1 MVVRPLV
8 IDCHWVHHR
17 KKSASRCQS
26 SILGHDSTCRM
37 LWGSKMSVMPLT
49 NTCTTYIY
57 KHWISIYHQF
67 LSRFCSVH
75 DQMEVSGPSSYAS
88 KWPYFCPGNLRW
100 NIKEKTRVPLWLS
113 QAVLSGLQLPLDNK
127 LGTSWDPQNLGLKD
141 VFPSISEL
149 AKTLEWYNWRVSLIS
164 SLDRCYASG
173 ASWSASR
180 RGPQKWWR
188 WLHQLFQHFIHK
200 QWWITL
206 W

>member
-1 MVVRPLV
+1 VCFGGGNGNRLPSGSSPKEECQEVPVKYMGTIQHVECCG
-8 IDCHWVHHR
+8 DQ
-17 KKSASRCQS
+17 RCQS
-26 SILGHDSTCRM
+26 C
-37 LWGSKMSVMPLT
+37 LWQTRVP
-49 NTCTTYIY
+49 

-75 DQMEVSGPSSYAS
+75 GQMEVSGPSSYAS

-149 AKTLEWYNWRVSLIS
+149 AQALEWYNWRVSFLS

-188 WLHQLFQHFIHK
+188 WLHQLQHFIHK
-200 QWWITL
+200 
-206 W
+206 